1 METAMTADAGRAAV
15 ERYFTEMG
23 EIYRS
28 GGGTEETSYYSAFE
42 NLANA
47 IGKELKPRVRCIMQ
61 LRNTGAGNPDGGFY
75 AAEQFRKDKDETPM
89 DGQRPERGVVGLF
102 YLSPKKEQTR
112 IDNLARS
119 RN

>member
-28 GGGTEETSYYSAFE
+28 GGGTEETSYYSAIE

-47 IGKELKPRVRCIMQ
+47 IGKDLKPKVRCILQ
-61 LRNTGAGNPDGGFY
+61 LRNTGAGSPDAGFF
-75 AAEQFRKDKDETPM
+75 AAEQFRKGKDETPL
-89 DGQRPERGVVGLF
+89 DGQRPERGLI
-102 YLSPKKEQTR
+102 S
-112 IDNLARS
+112 NL
-119 RN
+119 RNEAISQK

>member
-1 METAMTADAGRAAV
+1 MSDAGRAAV

-47 IGKELKPRVRCIMQ
+47 IGKDLKPRVRCIMQ

-75 AAEQFRKDKDETPM
+75 ATEQIRKGKDEKPL
-89 DGQRPERGVVGLF
+89 DRQKPERGVI
-102 YLSPKKEQTR
+102 S
-112 IDNLARS
+112 NL
-119 RN
+119 RNEAISQKCG